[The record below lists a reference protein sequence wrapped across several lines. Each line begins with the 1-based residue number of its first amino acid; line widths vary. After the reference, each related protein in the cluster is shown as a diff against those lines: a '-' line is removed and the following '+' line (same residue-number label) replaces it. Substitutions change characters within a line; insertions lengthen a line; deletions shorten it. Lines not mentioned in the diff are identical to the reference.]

1 MDLTKQSSKKEGS
14 MTAKKSIYQ
23 WRGLIAASLL
33 ATASLTTLSAAAEE
47 KAAILLPGSINDQ
60 SWNALGYSILQSLKP
75 HGFATAYSEN
85 VADADEAEAL
95 RGYANQG
102 YNIVMGH
109 SGRFVSAMQQVAP
122 DFPKTQ
128 FIAVSGN
135 EGMAP
140 NVMSIDWN
148 NAQFGCQLGLLA
160 ARMSKTKMVA
170 GVYGLEGVPNITA
183 QAGGF
188 RICATKAGAK
198 VTVLYVKDM
207 EDAAAAKEA
216 ALSLI
221 AQGAD
226 VITGKLN
233 AAEAG
238 LVEAAREKH
247 VYVTGRGLDQT
258 KMSPELVLTNII
270 EDWPGMFGK
279 TADEVKTG
287 KLFGNFVQYGY
298 DTAPVTGAS
307 LQYAEG
313 MAFNSVVPA
322 AVVKEVEDMA
332 VQFKT
337 GALKVEPTRNDARG
351 GT

>member
-1 MDLTKQSSKKEGS
+1 MITRSLKLVL
-14 MTAKKSIYQ
+14 
-23 WRGLIAASLL
+23 RGALGAGL
-33 ATASLTTLSAAAEE
+33 AAAAPGLSSALAAET

-102 YNIVMGH
+102 YSIVMGH
-109 SGRFVSAMQQVAP
+109 SGRFVSAMEQVGP

-148 NAQFGCQLGLLA
+148 NAQFGCQLGALA
-160 ARMSKTKMVA
+160 AKMSKTHKVA

-188 RICATKAGAK
+188 RICAKKAGAQ
-198 VTVLYVKDM
+198 VTILYVKDM

-238 LVEAAREKH
+238 LVEAAKEKH

-258 KMSPELVLTNII
+258 KMAPDFVLTNII

-279 TADEVKTG
+279 TADQVKDG

-307 LQYAEG
+307 LLYADG
-313 MAFNSVVPA
+313 KSFNPIVA
-322 AVVKEVEDMA
+322 AVAKEVEDMA
-332 VQFKT
+332 AQFAS
-337 GALKVEPTRNDARG
+337 GSLKVEPTRDDAKG
-351 GT
+351 GG

>member
-1 MDLTKQSSKKEGS
+1 MAIKAYKYWCGTLAGVLLGLTP
-14 MTAKKSIYQ
+14 
-23 WRGLIAASLL
+23 LVASP
-33 ATASLTTLSAAAEE
+33 AMADD

-60 SWNALGYSILQSLKP
+60 SWNALGYAILQSLKP

-95 RGYANQG
+95 RGYADQG

-109 SGRFVSAMQQVAP
+109 SGRFVSAMEQVGP

-198 VTVLYVKDM
+198 VVILYVKDM

-216 ALSLI
+216 AFSLI

-233 AAEAG
+233 AAIVG
-238 LVEAAREKH
+238 LVEAAKEKH

-258 KMSPELVLTNII
+258 KMAPDAVLTNIV

-279 TADEVKTG
+279 TADDVKAG
-287 KLFGNFVQYGY
+287 KLSGGFVQFGY

-307 LQYAEG
+307 LQYEDGKAY
-313 MAFNSVVPA
+313 NPIVPPDVA
-322 AVVKEVEDMA
+322 KEVDDLA
-332 VQFKT
+332 AQFKAGT
-337 GALKVEPTRNDARG
+337 LKVEPTRDDARG
-351 GT
+351 GS

>member
-1 MDLTKQSSKKEGS
+1 
-14 MTAKKSIYQ
+14 MTRRTSQ
-23 WRGLIAASLL
+23 RLWRPAIAAAFLVALPAFTAPAL
-33 ATASLTTLSAAAEE
+33 ADD

-60 SWNALGYSILQSLKP
+60 SWNALGYAILKSLEG
-75 HGFATAYSEN
+75 HGFTTAYSEN

-95 RGYANQG
+95 RDYANQG

-109 SGRFVSAMQQVAP
+109 SGRFVSAMEQVAP

-148 NAQFGCQLGLLA
+148 NAQFGCQIGTLA
-160 ARMSKTKMVA
+160 ARMSKTHKVG
-170 GVYGLEGVPNITA
+170 GVYGLQGVPNITA

-188 RICATKAGAK
+188 RLCATKAGAE
-198 VTVLYVKDM
+198 VTILYIKDM
-207 EDAAAAKEA
+207 EDAAEAKEA

-233 AAEAG
+233 AAETG
-238 LVEAAREKH
+238 LVEAAKEKG
-247 VYVTGRGLDQT
+247 VYVTGRGFDQT
-258 KMSPELVLTNII
+258 KIAPDLVLTNIL
-270 EDWPGMFGK
+270 EDWPGMFGS
-279 TADEVKTG
+279 TADQVKAG
-287 KLFGNFVQYGY
+287 KLFGDFVQYGY

-307 LQYAEG
+307 LR
-313 MAFNSVVPA
+313 
-322 AVVKEVEDMA
+322 
-332 VQFKT
+332 
-337 GALKVEPTRNDARG
+337 L
-351 GT
+351 